1 MGVLIGL
8 LLAICDSVGPPHKK
22 SCVTAKISVTF
33 VTSVD
38 GGLLPSSMLRSQR
51 AGRHQVHSGL
61 LNHFTQRH
69 RLLGLAPFLIVL
81 WATQATAAE
90 NSRDLGSP
98 SLDIIA
104 NAA

>member
-1 MGVLIGL
+1 M
-8 LLAICDSVGPPHKK
+8 
-22 SCVTAKISVTF
+22 SVTF

-38 GGLLPSSMLRSQR
+38 DGPLLGSMFRSQR

-61 LNHFTQRH
+61 LNHLTQRH
-69 RLLGLAPFLIVL
+69 GLLGLAPFLIVF

-98 SLDIIA
+98 ALDIIA